1 MLIFVFDIGS
11 SFLTGLNLFRSDII
25 PFLVLSQFLL
35 NRFKPVPLRIIS
47 FLVFVLRLFEEKG
60 EGDGGNKLDPFSAVA
75 ILMPP

>member
-35 NRFKPVPLRIIS
+35 NRFKPVPLRQSFPVS
-47 FLVFVLRLFEEKG
+47 FLYSDCSKKRGKG
-60 EGDGGNKLDPFSAVA
+60 MGA
-75 ILMPP
+75 IN